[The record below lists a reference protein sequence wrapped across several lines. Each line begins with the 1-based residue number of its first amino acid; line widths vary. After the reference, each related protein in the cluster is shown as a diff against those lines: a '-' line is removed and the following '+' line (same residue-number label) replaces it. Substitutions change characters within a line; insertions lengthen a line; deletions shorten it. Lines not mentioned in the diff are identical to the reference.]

1 MMISEFKTLTGVYPS
16 WALWAVINRVYN
28 ESKLDKHEWCKA
40 YVENKDGMAGMIAV
54 LADKEFEERARNH
67 EIELKNAH
75 GEIAHLREQLEK
87 TKAQLDRE
95 LEWHPTSKLGT
106 NMSEHDYQ
114 LLADDT
120 APMSELDA
128 LRRIAHE
135 CGFDMSCIKLVPT
148 VETFD
153 VNKHQKCRVSG
164 TYSRLPVWASTD
176 WNYIRFDVCD
186 NQWEIVN
193 GELMPYYD

>member
-1 MMISEFKTLTGVYPS
+1 MT
-16 WALWAVINRVYN
+16 NN
-28 ESKLDKHEWCKA
+28 D
-40 YVENKDGMAGMIAV
+40 
-54 LADKEFEERARNH
+54 
-67 EIELKNAH
+67 KNAL
-75 GEIAHLREQLEK
+75 GKAFDEIARLRELLFM

-95 LEWHPTSKLGT
+95 LEWHPATGIGT
-106 NMSEHDYQ
+106 NMTEHDYQ

-128 LRRIAHE
+128 IRRIAHE

-148 VETFD
+148 VETFET
-153 VNKHQKCRVSG
+153 NKHGKSRVRG
-164 TYSRLPVWASTD
+164 TFARQPVWASTG

-186 NQWEIVN
+186 NQWEIVD

>member
-1 MMISEFKTLTGVYPS
+1 MTIREFEVLTGFHPPMSLYE
-16 WALWAVINRVYN
+16 VIERDY
-28 ESKLDKHEWCKA
+28 ESSNLDKYEYCEVYKTD
-40 YVENKDGMAGMIAV
+40 KDGMAERLARI
-54 LADKEFEERARNH
+54 ADKLAWEQTDRATK
-67 EIELKNAH
+67 ELNR
-75 GEIAHLREQLEK
+75 LRKELTDTQARLTE
-87 TKAQLDRE
+87 TQTRLDRE
-95 LEWHPTSKLGT
+95 LDWQPAKNLGT

-176 WNYIRFDVCD
+176 WNYIRFQVCGY
-186 NQWEIVN
+186 QWEIVN
-193 GELMPYYD
+193 GELMPYYN

>member
-1 MMISEFKTLTGVYPS
+1 MMISEFKTLTGIHPS

-40 YVENKDGMAGMIAV
+40 YVENKNGMAGMIAG
-54 LADKEFEERARNH
+54 LADTEYERAVRNH
-67 EIELKNAH
+67 EIELKNAR

-95 LEWHPTSKLGT
+95 LEWHPATGIGT
-106 NMSEHDYQ
+106 NMTEHDYQ

-128 LRRIAHE
+128 IRRIAHE
-135 CGFDMSCIKLVPT
+135 CGFDMSCIKLVPS
-148 VETFD
+148 VETFET
-153 VNKHQKCRVSG
+153 NKHGKSRVSR
-164 TYSRLPVWASTD
+164 TFARQPVWASTD

-186 NQWEIVN
+186 NQWEIVD
-193 GELMPYYD
+193 GELMPYYS

>member
-1 MMISEFKTLTGVYPS
+1 MMLQEFETLTDIHPTLE
-16 WALWAVINRVYN
+16 LWELIERAYN
-28 ESKLDKHEWCKA
+28 ESKLDKLIWCARFKMN
-40 YVENKDGMAGMIAV
+40 ENGIAERLARDADALATRRTDMLRHDLNQARMRINQLENQ
-54 LADKEFEERARNH
+54 LADA
-67 EIELKNAH
+67 
-75 GEIAHLREQLEK
+75 
-87 TKAQLDRE
+87 KAQLDRE
-95 LEWHPTSKLGT
+95 LGWQPATDIGT

-128 LRRIAHE
+128 IRRIAHE

>member
-1 MMISEFKTLTGVYPS
+1 MNEMNATGKYLKEELAASLTANAQLREELAA
-16 WALWAVINRVYN
+16 ALA
-28 ESKLDKHEWCKA
+28 E
-40 YVENKDGMAGMIAV
+40 
-54 LADKEFEERARNH
+54 
-67 EIELKNAH
+67 NAH
-75 GEIAHLREQLEK
+75 LKDELIR
-87 TKAQLDRE
+87 AQ
-95 LEWHPTSKLGT
+95 EWHPAKDLGT
-106 NMSEHDYQ
+106 NMSQKAYAE
-114 LLADDT
+114 LADDS

-128 LRRIAHE
+128 IRRVYE
-135 CGFDMSCIKLVPT
+135 LCGFDMSCIRLVPT

-193 GELMPYYD
+193 GELVPYFD

>member
-1 MMISEFKTLTGVYPS
+1 MMVSEFKTLTGIHPS

-54 LADKEFEERARNH
+54 LADKEYEEQERGH
-67 EIELKNAH
+67 EIKLKNAR

-95 LEWHPTSKLGT
+95 LDWQPAKDIGT

-128 LRRIAHE
+128 IRRIAQE

-153 VNKHQKCRVSG
+153 KNKYGKCRVSG
-164 TYSRLPVWASTD
+164 TFSRLPVWASTD
-176 WNYIRFDVCD
+176 WNYIRFDVCG

>member
-1 MMISEFKTLTGVYPS
+1 MTIREFEVLTGFHPPMSLYE
-16 WALWAVINRVYN
+16 VIERDY
-28 ESKLDKHEWCKA
+28 ESSNLDKYEYCEA
-40 YVENKDGMAGMIAV
+40 YKTDKDGMAERLAQI
-54 LADKEFEERARNH
+54 ADKLAWEQTDRATK
-67 EIELKNAH
+67 ELNR
-75 GEIAHLREQLEK
+75 LRKELTDTQARLTE
-87 TKAQLDRE
+87 TQTQLDRE
-95 LEWHPTSKLGT
+95 LDWQPAKDIGT
-106 NMSEHDYQ
+106 NMSEREYQ
-114 LLADDT
+114 LLADNT

-128 LRRIAHE
+128 IRRIAHE

>member
-1 MMISEFKTLTGVYPS
+1 MMISEFKTLNGIHPS

-28 ESKLDKHEWCKA
+28 ESKLDKHEWCAA
-40 YVENKDGMAGMIAV
+40 YVANKDGMAGMIAQ

-67 EIELKNAH
+67 EIELKNAR

-95 LEWHPTSKLGT
+95 LDWQPAKDIGT
-106 NMSEHDYQ
+106 NMSEREYQ

-128 LRRIAHE
+128 IRRIAHE
-135 CGFDMSCIKLVPT
+135 CGFDMSCIRLVPT
-148 VETFD
+148 VETFET
-153 VNKHQKCRVSG
+153 NKHGKSRVSG
-164 TYSRLPVWASTD
+164 AFARQPVWASTD

-186 NQWEIVN
+186 NQWEFIN
-193 GELMPYYD
+193 GDLYQYID

>member
-1 MMISEFKTLTGVYPS
+1 MMISEFKTLTGIHPS

-67 EIELKNAH
+67 EIELKNAR

-95 LEWHPTSKLGT
+95 LDWQPAKDIGT
-106 NMSEHDYQ
+106 NMSEREYQ

-120 APMSELDA
+120 PPMSELDA
-128 LRRIAHE
+128 IRRITQE
-135 CGFDMSCIKLVPT
+135 CGFDMACIELVPT

-153 VNKHQKCRVSG
+153 KNKYGKCRVSG
-164 TYSRLPVWASTD
+164 SYSRLPVWASTD
-176 WNYIRFDVCD
+176 WNYIRFQVCG
-186 NQWEIVN
+186 NQWEFIN
-193 GELMPYYD
+193 GELQAYYD

>member
-1 MMISEFKTLTGVYPS
+1 MMISEFHALTGFHPN
-16 WALWAVINRVYN
+16 WLLWTVINRVYN
-28 ESKLDKHEWCKA
+28 ESKLDKHEWCAA
-40 YVENKDGMAGMIAV
+40 YVANKDGMADLIAH
-54 LADKEFEERARNH
+54 LADEEYEKRAYNH
-67 EIELKNAH
+67 EIELKNAR
-75 GEIAHLREQLEK
+75 GEIAHLKEQLEK
-87 TKAQLDRE
+87 VKAQLDRE

-128 LRRIAHE
+128 IRRIAHE
-135 CGFDMSCIKLVPT
+135 FGFDMSRIKLVPT

-186 NQWEIVN
+186 NQWEIVD
-193 GELMPYYD
+193 GELMPYCD

>member
-1 MMISEFKTLTGVYPS
+1 MMISEFKTLTGFHPS
-16 WALWAVINRVYN
+16 WLLWSVINRVYN
-28 ESKLDKHEWCKA
+28 ESQLDKHEWCKA
-40 YVENKDGMAGMIAV
+40 YVENKGGMAGMIAQ
-54 LADKEFEERARNH
+54 LADTEYERAAHNQ
-67 EIELKNAH
+67 ETELKNAR
-75 GEIAHLREQLEK
+75 GEIAHLKEQLEK
-87 TKAQLDRE
+87 VKAQLDRE
-95 LEWHPTSKLGT
+95 LDWHPTSKLGT

-128 LRRIAHE
+128 IRRIAHE

-176 WNYIRFDVCD
+176 WNYIRFDVCG